1 MDLDEEK
8 ELRKLMGEYD
18 ELQKSKEEQDERL
31 ENLKFKNKDLEDT
44 RTQYEEEIFKMA
56 DDIGKVNLMIKETE
70 QKTKDKEA

>member
-31 ENLKFKNKDLEDT
+31 ENHKFKNKDLEDT
-44 RTQYEEEIFKMA
+44 RTQNEEEIFKMA